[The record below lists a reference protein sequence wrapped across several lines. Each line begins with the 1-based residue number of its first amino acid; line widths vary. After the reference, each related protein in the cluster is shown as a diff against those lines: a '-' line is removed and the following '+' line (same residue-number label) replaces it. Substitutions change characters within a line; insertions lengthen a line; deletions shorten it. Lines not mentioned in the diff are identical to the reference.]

1 MERERNS
8 PRRTAW
14 STLNSHGELM
24 TSNSS
29 PIEYLIA
36 FGIVFLLGAYW
47 THTRGNGQSNQHGRM
62 P

>member
-1 MERERNS
+1 
-8 PRRTAW
+8 
-14 STLNSHGELM
+14 M

-47 THTRGNGQSNQHGRM
+47 THTRGNGRSNQNGQM